1 MNEVGGEGG
10 EGGVGPV
17 HQHHLAQ
24 QKRESKRNKR
34 QIFYLRPISRG
45 GSLMWPIVL
54 RKTTSSLQIHNYPQI
69 PRSSF
74 HSLHTHMAR

>member
-24 QKRESKRNKR
+24 QQVRD
-34 QIFYLRPISRG
+34 
-45 GSLMWPIVL
+45 
-54 RKTTSSLQIHNYPQI
+54 
-69 PRSSF
+69 RSSF
-74 HSLHTHMAR
+74 YVPYQGVLVLCRQLH

>member
-24 QKRESKRNKR
+24 QEK
-34 QIFYLRPISRG
+34 YG
-45 GSLMWPIVL
+45 TSLL
-54 RKTTSSLQIHNYPQI
+54 FTSHIKGW
-69 PRSSF
+69 
-74 HSLHTHMAR
+74 